1 MPIQIVE
8 LNATKAPAGIYP
20 AGTTVAAVL
29 KNPHLFPWRYYLS
42 IFYLSDGEIVDSEDF
57 SGFIGGNREKS
68 HHSETSWTADRVR
81 ADVGTTGL
89 LILSDTEEV
98 DP

>member
-8 LNATKAPAGIYP
+8 LNAMKAPAGIYP
-20 AGTTVAAVL
+20 AGTTVDAVL

-42 IFYLSDGEIVDSEDF
+42 IVYLSNEEIVDSDDF

-68 HHSETSWTADRVR
+68 HHSETSWTADKVR
-81 ADVGTTGL
+81 ANVGTTRL
-89 LILSDTEEV
+89 LILSEAEEV